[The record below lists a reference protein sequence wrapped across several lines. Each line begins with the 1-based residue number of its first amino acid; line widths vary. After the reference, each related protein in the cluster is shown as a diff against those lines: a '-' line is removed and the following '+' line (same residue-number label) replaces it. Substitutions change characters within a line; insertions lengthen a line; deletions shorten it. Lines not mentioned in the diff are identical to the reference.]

1 MHPGQIEFDVD
12 DADTATMLFQLINF
26 IVDRMITASK
36 KISTLYD
43 NLPESAKQSIEQRD
57 K

>member
-1 MHPGQIEFDVD
+1 
-12 DADTATMLFQLINF
+12 MLSKFSTNTVLHSPMSLHG
-26 IVDRMITASK
+26 VCMITEPK